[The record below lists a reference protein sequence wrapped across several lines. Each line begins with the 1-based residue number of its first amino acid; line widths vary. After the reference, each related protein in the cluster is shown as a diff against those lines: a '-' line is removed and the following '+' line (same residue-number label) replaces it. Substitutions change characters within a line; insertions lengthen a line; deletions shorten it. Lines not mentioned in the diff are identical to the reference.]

1 MLDKVGNFFTLLIL
15 GAVAVRIMTNKN
27 SASVLGTV
35 FHGVAEDVS
44 AATG

>member
-1 MLDKVGNFFTLLIL
+1 MLDTVGNFLTLLIL

-27 SASVLGTV
+27 SATTLGTV
-35 FHGVAEDVS
+35 FHGVAEDVH